1 MWMNRHGMRAAA
13 GPHFA
18 RAPEELRGRSGRSH
32 VMGVIELLIL
42 AFLVGIPALI
52 VADGL

>member
-1 MWMNRHGMRAAA
+1 VDEPSRNARRRRTTLRA
-13 GPHFA
+13 
-18 RAPEELRGRSGRSH
+18 RSEKLRGRSGRSH